1 MCEQSTC
8 NGSTM
13 NKPADK
19 NLEHL
24 REYGWNWFNYHA
36 EQRTSMFNYSLA
48 AASLLAAGFGAAID
62 KHPHLAATIGF
73 VGALVTW
80 SFFLIDGRNDKL
92 VRRGERVLKAFEWT
106 DFPNIT
112 QAPASDAA
120 HPMPGGILIVDEKGV
135 RTTAKDNTVVQYF
148 RGTHRIHLRL
158 IELIFCVAFLCG
170 AFVSIWTPDAFQLR
184 EPPVAEN
191 VKILSDQ
198 VARLN
203 ASLMAMTDRIANAS
217 SLQGAGVSKPA
228 SGNAAPPVS
237 PANMNDGH

>member
-8 NGSTM
+8 IASDKN
-13 NKPADK
+13 NPADK
-19 NLEHL
+19 TLDHL

-62 KHPHLAATIGF
+62 KHPHLAAAIGF

-92 VRRGERVLKAFEWT
+92 VRRGERVLKAFEAT
-106 DFPNIT
+106 DFPNVT
-112 QAPASDAA
+112 HAPAKVPEY
-120 HPMPGGILIVDEKGV
+120 PMPGGILIVDERGV
-135 RTTAKDNTVVQYF
+135 RTRGKDNVLVQYF

-170 AFVSIWTPDAFQLR
+170 AFISLWSPDAFQLKD
-184 EPPVAEN
+184 PPVAEN

-203 ASLMAMTDRIANAS
+203 ASLNAMADRIANAS
-217 SLQGAGVSKPA
+217 SLQGAGVPKPA
-228 SGNAAPPVS
+228 SAGAAPPVS
-237 PANMNDGH
+237 PAHSNDRP

>member
-8 NGSTM
+8 NGSVM
-13 NKPADK
+13 NNPADK
-19 NLEHL
+19 KLDHM

-48 AASLLAAGFGAAID
+48 AASLLAAGFGASID

-92 VRRGERVLKAFEWT
+92 VRRGERVLKAFELT
-106 DFPNIT
+106 DFPDVT
-112 QAPASDAA
+112 PASASDVAY
-120 HPMPGGILIVDEKGV
+120 PMPGGILIVDENGI
-135 RTTAKDNTVVQYF
+135 RTSARDNIVVQYF

-170 AFVSIWTPDAFQLR
+170 AFVSVWRPDAFKLN

-191 VKILSDQ
+191 VKNLSEQ

-203 ASLMAMTDRIANAS
+203 VSLKAMSDRIASPS
-217 SLQGAGVSKPA
+217 SLQGAGTSKPA
-228 SGNAAPPVS
+228 PADATSS
-237 PANMNDGH
+237 RLPANLNDRH